1 MATVYRAGQDALLP
15 WLRRAMI
22 ATALLLS
29 SCTANQPK
37 IVVDEAGLK
46 NTTNS
51 GSFAALNAKYEALRK
66 ATSEGKATLDNNT
79 PIAAAAYDLVK
90 AGTSVAYQQCSTFFK
105 TAGTE
110 QQYLLFSRDVIGVV
124 GTIATGV
131 LGATHASPAA
141 TAWLGLGS
149 AAALSTIS
157 IYARNFLFSEDNV
170 QAVQNLTLTAM
181 SAATDAALSPKR
193 NPYDF
198 LTAVQAIM
206 DVQSVCEVQ
215 NILSLVRQSLNA
227 AQPTASPSFSGRIT
241 VSVPPQQVTLRRAAI
256 EDVRLF
262 ADISRLRARVRQLSD
277 AQILV
282 LAQVIGPMVTANPS
296 AVAVTLLQQ
305 YPGWQSRAGVARG
318 VMLRILNSD
327 TTGPLDA
334 WGNALEVAERA
345 PTR

>member
-1 MATVYRAGQDALLP
+1 
-15 WLRRAMI
+15 
-22 ATALLLS
+22 
-29 SCTANQPK
+29 
-37 IVVDEAGLK
+37 
-46 NTTNS
+46 
-51 GSFAALNAKYEALRK
+51 
-66 ATSEGKATLDNNT
+66 
-79 PIAAAAYDLVK
+79 
-90 AGTSVAYQQCSTFFK
+90 
-105 TAGTE
+105 
-110 QQYLLFSRDVIGVV
+110 VIGVV